1 MNRIERFKFLPIY
14 DIFQKKI
21 LDFIECNWIRIEAKK
36 RIHSS
41 RIHSKIKYRFIEE
54 EKREGNNLHEC
65 FSQIFHDFRGDNE
78 SNVIQGRKGN
88 RRGRRETT
96 ILQRVRGKVSFLF
109 IPCRFGCVKNEADR
123 KCGGGVDLSWI
134 VWQMSGTIWVVGSNR
149 IAGSF
154 GG

>member
-88 RRGRRETT
+88 RRGRREAA

>member
-54 EKREGNNLHEC
+54 EKRERNNLREC
-65 FSQIFHDFRGDNE
+65 FSKF
-78 SNVIQGRKGN
+78 S
-88 RRGRRETT
+88 TT
-96 ILQRVRGKVSFLF
+96 F
-109 IPCRFGCVKNEADR
+109 E
-123 KCGGGVDLSWI
+123 
-134 VWQMSGTIWVVGSNR
+134 GTTNPM
-149 IAGSF
+149 
-154 GG
+154 